1 MLLSG
6 MLEMRTRKQQLERV
20 GKEQK
25 DHFQLQ
31 CLMVVGSK
39 VSMDDITPSWIFQRR
54 KLEAVLFPFRHFW
67 YLLLRWFQLYFF
79 VPYKLLLPISLYCS
93 RHLFFFTVFR
103 QSAIY
108 DNEIFHSLPS
118 KFINSVLPPKVQ
130 LLLKNK
136 VHRYFCSCFGTSHL
150 PF

>member
-6 MLEMRTRKQQLERV
+6 MLETRTRKQQLERV

-67 YLLLRWFQLYFF
+67 VLASQVVPVVLYCPLQASVTHFTLLLQT
-79 VPYKLLLPISLYCS
+79 P
-93 RHLFFFTVFR
+93 FFFTVFR

-118 KFINSVLPPKVQ
+118 KFINPVLPQKVW

-136 VHRYFCSCFGTSHL
+136 IHRYFCSCFGTSHL